1 MRMESENKSRAST
14 SQPQICIVNTT
25 SSHQGQLMPVLAPEI
40 QGNLTTVLLL
50 LFLRGLREVRAKVI
64 PHSQVCAA
72 PVLIVAFGTSKL
84 QQEIPGC
91 PR

>member
-14 SQPQICIVNTT
+14 SQTQICIVNTT
-25 SSHQGQLMPVLAPEI
+25 SSHQGQLMPVLAPDI
-40 QGNLTTVLLL
+40 QGNLTTVLL
-50 LFLRGLREVRAKVI
+50 LFLRGLREVRGKVI

-72 PVLIVAFGTSKL
+72 PVLIMAFGTSKL

>member
-50 LFLRGLREVRAKVI
+50 FLRGLREVRAKVI
-64 PHSQVCAA
+64 PRSQVCAA
-72 PVLIVAFGTSKL
+72 PVLIMAFGTSKL